1 MTRFALSS
9 SGLRRVALPML
20 SGMLLLSLSGDPSPA
35 QPAAP
40 LASKLAPGHAVET
53 ITPAATVVSTAH
65 YQVLLPL
72 TCNTTGSGVTGPF
85 CVGYFP
91 ALANRRRLN
100 LTRMSC
106 YMRSATYSTYATGKI
121 VLHAADGSGSLVQY
135 LPVDHSTEWGH
146 HVLNR
151 AIEVQ
156 VAAKQHISVALILAS
171 GGQALEGVCTA
182 HGTLETLQ

>member
-1 MTRFALSS
+1 MLTSLQKPPK
-9 SGLRRVALPML
+9 LALPML
-20 SGMLLLSLSGDPSPA
+20 SAMLLLSLSGSPSPA
-35 QPAAP
+35 QAPGP
-40 LASKLAPGHAVET
+40 LASKLTPGRAVET

-65 YQVLLPL
+65 YQVRLVL
-72 TCNTTGSGVTGPF
+72 TCSSSSVTGPF

-91 ALANRRRLN
+91 AVAGRRRLN

-121 VLHAADGSGSLVQY
+121 VLHKADGSGSLVQY
-135 LPVDHSTEWGH
+135 LPADHTTEWGH

-156 VAAKQHISVALILAS
+156 VAARQHISVALILAS
-171 GGQALEGVCTA
+171 GGQALEGDCTA